1 MSAPLTGVLRAGQ
14 SVSEGISGSANWVGS
29 YGKAKLEQLKVNMVR
44 VRPCRRIDLRGRVRI
59 YNEDLAFVHKILI
72 NTNNSFFKNQQIKYY
87 VLLPT
92 LDLQGNVLQNR
103 KSLLIVT
110 NEYLLYIRVYNFLDL
125 QSEKYLQK
133 CLMMS
138 EKLSNI
144 YTYSIKAKPSR
155 IIQAKKS
162 AQKKDENNNTVYI
175 G

>member
-1 MSAPLTGVLRAGQ
+1 
-14 SVSEGISGSANWVGS
+14 
-29 YGKAKLEQLKVNMVR
+29 MVR
-44 VRPCRRIDLRGRVRI
+44 VRPCRRIDLRGQVRI
-59 YNEDLAFVHKILI
+59 YNEDLAFIHKILI

-144 YTYSIKAKPSR
+144 FNYAIKAKPSR
-155 IIQAKKS
+155 FIQAKS
-162 AQKKDENNNTVYI
+162 ASGKKKDSKSVYI
-175 G
+175 GQEYFLTMTFESPVHESKTIQLKKQLVGKMNLSENE